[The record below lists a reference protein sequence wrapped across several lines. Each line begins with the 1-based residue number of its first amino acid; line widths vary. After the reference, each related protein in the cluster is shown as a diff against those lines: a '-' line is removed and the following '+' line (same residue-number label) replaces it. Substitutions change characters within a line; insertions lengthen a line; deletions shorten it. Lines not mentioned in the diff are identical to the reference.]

1 MLRWAR
7 IYPASIIGSY
17 SFLAEASA
25 AMETGMKQ
33 LFIAL
38 AGFTYLYQGYNYP
51 YYYNDPPLGF
61 NAPSHAPFVYN
72 GVDRD
77 FYNPSN
83 ESSWDRSWRREQEGL
98 R

>member
-1 MLRWAR
+1 
-7 IYPASIIGSY
+7 
-17 SFLAEASA
+17 
-25 AMETGMKQ
+25 MEIGMKQ

-38 AGFTYLYQGYNYP
+38 AGFAYLYQGYNYP
-51 YYYNDPPLGF
+51 YYYQGYNYPYYYNF
-61 NAPSHAPFVYN
+61 APSPFVYN

-83 ESSWDRSWRREQEGL
+83 ESSWDRSWRREQEG

>member
-1 MLRWAR
+1 
-7 IYPASIIGSY
+7 
-17 SFLAEASA
+17 
-25 AMETGMKQ
+25 MEIGMKQ

-38 AGFTYLYQGYNYP
+38 AGFAYLYQGYNYP
-51 YYYNDPPLGF
+51 YYYQDYNYPSPLGNF
-61 NAPSHAPFVYN
+61 APYHAPFVYN

-83 ESSWDRSWRREQEGL
+83 ESSWDRSWRREQEG

>member
-1 MLRWAR
+1 
-7 IYPASIIGSY
+7 
-17 SFLAEASA
+17 
-25 AMETGMKQ
+25 MKQ

-38 AGFTYLYQGYNYP
+38 AGFAYLYQGYNYP
-51 YYYNDPPLGF
+51 YYYQGYNYPYYYNF
-61 NAPSHAPFVYN
+61 APSPFVYN

-83 ESSWDRSWRREQEGL
+83 ESSWDRSWRREQEG

>member
-1 MLRWAR
+1 
-7 IYPASIIGSY
+7 
-17 SFLAEASA
+17 
-25 AMETGMKQ
+25 MKQ

-38 AGFTYLYQGYNYP
+38 AGFAYLYQGYNYP
-51 YYYNDPPLGF
+51 YYYYQGYNYPYYYNDAPLGYF
-61 NAPSHAPFVYN
+61 APYHAPFVYN

-83 ESSWDRSWRREQEGL
+83 ESSWDHSWRREQEG